1 MRLIDGARTQGVRN
15 DYYLPSIPSYFRRG
29 RNSKM
34 KNTFIYNNTKRKV
47 PRRYLRHNTTNAEKV
62 MWSRLQKS
70 QLGVKFRRQQSIGP
84 YIVDFFCPS
93 KRIVIE
99 IDGKVH
105 NKSKDYDQYRTS
117 YLNAL
122 DIEVIRFK
130 NEEVLSSIDSVL
142 EELIPFLV

>member
-1 MRLIDGARTQGVRN
+1 
-15 DYYLPSIPSYFRRG
+15 
-29 RNSKM
+29 M
-34 KNTFIYNNTKRKV
+34 KNTFIYNNTKRKES
-47 PRRYLRHNTTNAEKV
+47 RRYLRNNVTSAEKV

-99 IDGKVH
+99 VDGKVH
-105 NKSKDYDQYRTS
+105 DKTKDYDEYRTS

-122 DIEVIRFK
+122 DIEVIRFG
-130 NEEVLSSIDSVL
+130 NEKVLSDIDCVI
-142 EELIPFLV
+142 EEIIPLLK